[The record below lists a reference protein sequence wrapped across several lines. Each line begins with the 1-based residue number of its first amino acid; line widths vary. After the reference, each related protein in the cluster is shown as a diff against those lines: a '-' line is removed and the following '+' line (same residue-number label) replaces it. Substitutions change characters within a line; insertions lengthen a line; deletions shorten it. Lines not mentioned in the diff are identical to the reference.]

1 MDLVQTVRKEGSRG
15 GRGDFKWEDVKNDA
29 QRENYLGHSVMA
41 PVGRWQQGR
50 DLSWYAKGDAESKEA
65 EASRIKEEK
74 RKLKEAEEDA
84 MLAAMGLP
92 VPVRNNANLTS
103 LGEKAH
109 KADVEDKMEE
119 KAREGENEDRAKR
132 REEKEQSGGDVIGHE
147 AGRETESDAIDTET
161 VHARARATGGEMMTD
176 MTDIGIGQGAV
187 SISDKKIVQNV
198 GANFI
203 QMGYDQDRD
212 RGIAD
217 VAERLE
223 ASPPDWQAVAKSK
236 RESVFAKIPKD
247 WLLPTSQTSQ
257 YTETSSISV
266 LDVPRTCGILT
277 EKELD
282 ITENYD
288 ATDLVKM
295 MAEGQ
300 LKSTQVV
307 TAFCKRAAI
316 AQQCVSCLTEIMFD
330 EALARARECDEYLEK
345 QGKVLGPL
353 HGLPISLKDS
363 FNVRGVQA
371 TLGYVSF
378 IPHPPAAT
386 NSALVTVLHSLGAV
400 FYCKTN
406 LPQTMMTADSQNN
419 IFGRTLNPNRLS
431 HTAGGST
438 GGEGALIAMKGSI
451 MGVATDVAGSNRIP
465 AICCGGASLKPTA
478 GRVPF
483 AGGAAVGRLGSP
495 GSVPVVIGPCGR
507 TTRDFALFLQSVSS
521 TQPWLLDPNS
531 LNVPWRSV
539 QPSTQPLRFGL
550 IRGCKERPLHP
561 PIARALHS
569 TAMKLKAKGHEIVL
583 LDEKIPDMYQTS
595 MLAWKFFMLDPR
607 KTPFQYIKASG
618 EPLIPSIAKTGFP
631 ELKDWQA
638 SLDEL
643 WDMNVEKGRILNQF
657 HKLMVGEP
665 AEGGTMQKGLDA
677 ILMPGY
683 QSVAPKHDTY
693 GLPIYTVVV
702 NLLNYPSGILNV
714 GKADQEQDKEFVKEG
729 VIYEPPYEPEE
740 CEGLPTHIQIVGK
753 SMMDEELVETMKVV
767 ENLL

>member
-1 MDLVQTVRKEGSRG
+1 
-15 GRGDFKWEDVKNDA
+15 
-29 QRENYLGHSVMA
+29 MA
-41 PVGRWQQGR
+41 SAP
-50 DLSWYAKGDAESKEA
+50 L
-65 EASRIKEEK
+65 
-74 RKLKEAEEDA
+74 
-84 MLAAMGLP
+84 
-92 VPVRNNANLTS
+92 
-103 LGEKAH
+103 
-109 KADVEDKMEE
+109 
-119 KAREGENEDRAKR
+119 
-132 REEKEQSGGDVIGHE
+132 
-147 AGRETESDAIDTET
+147 
-161 VHARARATGGEMMTD
+161 
-176 MTDIGIGQGAV
+176 
-187 SISDKKIVQNV
+187 
-198 GANFI
+198 
-203 QMGYDQDRD
+203 
-212 RGIAD
+212 IA
-217 VAERLE
+217 
-223 ASPPDWQAVAKSK
+223 DWQALAKSK

-277 EKELD
+277 EKELE

-295 MAEGQ
+295 MAERQ
-300 LKSTQVV
+300 LKSTEVV
-307 TAFCKRAAI
+307 MAFCKRAAV
-316 AQQCVSCLTEIMFD
+316 AQQCLNCLTEIMFD

-345 QGKVLGPL
+345 EGKVLGPL

-378 IPHPPAAT
+378 IPHPPAVT

-419 IFGRTLNPNRLS
+419 IFGRTLNPNKLS

-521 TQPWLLDPNS
+521 TQPWRLDPNS

-583 LDEKIPDMYQTS
+583 LDEKIPDLYQTS
-595 MLAWKFFMLDPR
+595 MLAWKFFMLDPC

-618 EPLIPSIAKTGFP
+618 EPLIPSIATCGFP

-657 HKLMVGEP
+657 HKLMVGEL

-714 GKADQEQDKEFVKEG
+714 GKADKEQDKEFVKEG

-740 CEGLPTHIQIVGK
+740 CEGLPTHVQIVGK
-753 SMMDEELVETMKVV
+753 SMMDEELVEIMKVV
-767 ENLL
+767 EKLL